1 MCILIAVANE
11 DFVSNSDVFSDDIW
25 LPNDAALNNSVGGAR
40 QLPGDE
46 ASYLPKW

>member
-25 LPNDAALNNSVGGAR
+25 LPNDAALSCSVY
-40 QLPGDE
+40 E
-46 ASYLPKW
+46 MPKQ